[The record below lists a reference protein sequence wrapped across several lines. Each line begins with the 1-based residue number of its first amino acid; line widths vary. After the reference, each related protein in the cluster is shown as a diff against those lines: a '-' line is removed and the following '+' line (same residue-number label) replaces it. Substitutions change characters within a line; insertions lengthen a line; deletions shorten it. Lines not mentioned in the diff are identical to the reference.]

1 MKCRI
6 STAMGILV
14 LGGCGF
20 NSGFIRDAAS
30 ISQREY
36 RMDVV
41 QERFVRTVSGSA
53 STGSVFCLFPISS
66 DMYSRAMHEMY
77 DEAKLQP
84 NQTVLNLRE
93 DHETT
98 TYLGLYCNYS
108 LTISGDKVEMTP
120 AKLPPPEAPPEAPV
134 SRYPAP
140 AAMTPATAPLTN
152 TAPSEPMTGRCASDD
167 SCPHGSACVKAQFAL
182 EGYCA
187 QPVNSVGTPTSPPPN
202 SAR

>member
-1 MKCRI
+1 MEHEGRA
-6 STAMGILV
+6 THW
-14 LGGCGF
+14 GCGF
-20 NSGFIRDAAS
+20 NSGFIRDAVS

-53 STGSVFCLFPISS
+53 STGSVLCLFPISS
-66 DMYSRAMHEMY
+66 DMYARAMHEMY

-120 AKLPPPEAPPEAPV
+120 AKPLPPEAAAEAPV
-134 SRYPAP
+134 GRYSTP
-140 AAMTPATAPLTN
+140 AATDPSTATA
-152 TAPSEPMTGRCASDD
+152 ARCASDD
-167 SCPHGSACVKAQFAL
+167 SCPHGSTCVKAQFAL

-187 QPVNSVGTPTSPPPN
+187 QAVTSVGTPMPQPPN
-202 SAR
+202 STR